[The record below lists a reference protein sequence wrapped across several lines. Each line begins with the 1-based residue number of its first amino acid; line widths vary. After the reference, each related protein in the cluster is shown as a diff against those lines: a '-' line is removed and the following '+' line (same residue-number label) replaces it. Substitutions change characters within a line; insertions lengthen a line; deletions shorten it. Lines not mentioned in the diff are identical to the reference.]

1 MSAFAGTPLVDSGRS
16 TFWNAQRCGFETRAN
31 RLNVGE
37 NRRRQCVTT
46 NRKKKH
52 EATRMILGGI
62 QLPWGK
68 KNDDAPLLALNFDI
82 GYAYLAN
89 PEKNTSEDAFFV
101 EGNSAGV
108 FDGVSGAYESRGVDP
123 RRYSQM
129 LAALTQEG
137 VRQSSSTNVVKC
149 VFDAAELNREIGAS
163 TACVVGMDSAGRV
176 FGINLGDSG
185 TAIIRGSKM
194 IFRTKEQ
201 QHFFNCPYQLSSDG
215 EDTMQMGENV
225 QSKVRDGDW
234 LILAT
239 DGLFDNVPDK
249 DIVRIAGEFTDPNE
263 FASELADVATANSYD
278 ESKESPF
285 ERNAKKSGVKWKGGK
300 LDDITIVAIKIRDNA
315 DIKPMTL
322 LSVLPEIEEELAS
335 GDKDNADTA
344 AAEAGPD
351 GGAEVAE
358 AKKAAD
364 ESEVS
369 K

>member
-1 MSAFAGTPLVDSGRS
+1 M
-16 TFWNAQRCGFETRAN
+16 
-31 RLNVGE
+31 
-37 NRRRQCVTT
+37 
-46 NRKKKH
+46 
-52 EATRMILGGI
+52 MLGGI
-62 QLPWGK
+62 KLPWGGK
-68 KNDDAPLLALNFDI
+68 KEDAALLSLNFEI

-101 EGNSAGV
+101 EGNSVGV

-137 VRQSSSTNVVKC
+137 VRQSSATNVVKC
-149 VFDAAELNREIGAS
+149 VFDAAELNAEIGAS

-185 TAIIRGSKM
+185 TAIIRNNRM

-234 LILAT
+234 VILAT
-239 DGLFDNVPDK
+239 DGLFDNVADK
-249 DIVRIAGEFTDPNE
+249 DIVGIVERYENPTECAT
-263 FASELADVATANSYD
+263 ELADVATANSYD
-278 ESKESPF
+278 DSKVSPF
-285 ERNAKKSGVKWKGGK
+285 ELNAKKSGVKWKGGK

-322 LSVLPEIEEELAS
+322 LSVLPDIEDEVEATQPEAPAQATEEE
-335 GDKDNADTA
+335 NPT
-344 AAEAGPD
+344 
-351 GGAEVAE
+351 
-358 AKKAAD
+358 D
-364 ESEVS
+364 ESDQPAQT
-369 K
+369 KLKF